1 MMGMRQACT
10 HDFKEDESMDK
21 KDLRELG
28 VMLAAVFTGTAVTK
42 GIRNACGKDAVGTI
56 GGFLAGGLA
65 SLGIVQVASRIGLV
79 GNNENPTE
87 EVEEEPEAEEA

>member
-1 MMGMRQACT
+1 
-10 HDFKEDESMDK
+10 MDK

-79 GNNENPTE
+79 GTNENPTE
-87 EVEEEPEAEEA
+87 EEVETEPETAEEA